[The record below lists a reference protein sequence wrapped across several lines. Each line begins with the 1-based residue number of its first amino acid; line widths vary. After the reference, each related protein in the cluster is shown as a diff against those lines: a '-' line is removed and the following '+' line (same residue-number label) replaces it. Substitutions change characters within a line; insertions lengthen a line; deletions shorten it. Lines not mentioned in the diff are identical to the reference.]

1 MSYFLCVCLPDL
13 SVRVDF
19 RAVYCLSSSLSYQA
33 GLLMITRVKNRLDYE
48 ILHRTGR
55 KVVIA
60 GGRNLETSM
69 DVLEVNELKI
79 CGDVKHAFD
88 TYVLDELLSEDEIN
102 ESVWAMADLSQ
113 QFRHIHIELRSK
125 FGEEYDA
132 KYPGYDA
139 FLARVTNFIKSLKSK
154 VRVLKQEEKVTVLE
168 TEINAL
174 KIEGGFLD
182 LKVKQLLDTRDSA
195 QNLSDVEDFIL
206 KMEGFINDYFELSK
220 RAKCSLGKEYD
231 EVFDD
236 KFMSA
241 ISGMREEIKVAKV
254 LRQQL
259 CEAIEKG
266 KAQAA
271 HDYERSSQIVKA
283 ENLISEI
290 EFRCGSLQRKY
301 EQKFEDLTDYQILDI
316 SQKKILIS
324 SSMKF

>member
-13 SVRVDF
+13 SVGVGLRV
-19 RAVYCLSSSLSYQA
+19 VYCFSSSLSYQA
-33 GLLMITRVKNRLDYE
+33 GLLMITRVKNRLDYK

-55 KVVIA
+55 KVVIS

-88 TYVLDELLSEDEIN
+88 TYVLDELLSEEEIN

-113 QFRHIHIELRSK
+113 QFRHIELRSK
-125 FGEEYDA
+125 FGEEYEA
-132 KYPGYDA
+132 KYHGYDA
-139 FLARVTNFIKSLKSK
+139 FLARITNFIKYLKSK
-154 VRVLKQEEKVTVLE
+154 IRGLKQEEKVTVLE
-168 TEINAL
+168 TEKNAL
-174 KIEGGFLD
+174 KIEGEFLD
-182 LKVKQLLDTRDSA
+182 LKVKQLLDTRDSV

-206 KMEGFINDYFELSK
+206 KMGGFINDYFDLSK

-241 ISGMREEIKVAKV
+241 ISGMRGEIKVAKV

-259 CEAIEKG
+259 CEAVEKG
-266 KAQAA
+266 KARAA
-271 HDYERSSQIVKA
+271 HDYERFSQIVKA

-301 EQKFEDLTDYQILDI
+301 EQKFED
-316 SQKKILIS
+316 
-324 SSMKF
+324 